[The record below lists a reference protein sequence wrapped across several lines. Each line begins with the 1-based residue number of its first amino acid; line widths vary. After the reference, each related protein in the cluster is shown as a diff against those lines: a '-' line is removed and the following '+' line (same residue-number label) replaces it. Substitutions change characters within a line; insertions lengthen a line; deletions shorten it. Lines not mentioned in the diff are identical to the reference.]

1 MKLSDARVLPAWSI
15 LFITWLLALLIS
27 ISRKPG
33 TGPCFPRHCFSF
45 EEQILTCAN
54 AVNFSTFYLFS
65 GYEYD
70 EAVRMG
76 FMRLFK
82 YIEGENEK
90 KEKIPMTAP
99 VAVIIQPGQGPF
111 CKNNFTVNFFVPFED
126 QTDPAAPTNK
136 EVFIST
142 QPKFCA
148 YVISYGGYSNINDIQ
163 KYSEELD
170 EALVK
175 DGLGDTY
182 RKDIFFYA
190 GYDSPFRVFDRHNE
204 LWFIEKES
212 EYVKF

>member
-1 MKLSDARVLPAWSI
+1 
-15 LFITWLLALLIS
+15 
-27 ISRKPG
+27 
-33 TGPCFPRHCFSF
+33 
-45 EEQILTCAN
+45 
-54 AVNFSTFYLFS
+54 
-65 GYEYD
+65 
-70 EAVRMG
+70 MG

-82 YIEGENEK
+82 YIQGENVK
-90 KEKIPMTAP
+90 KKKIPMTAP

-126 QTDPAAPTNK
+126 QTDPAEPTNK
-136 EVFIST
+136 DVFIST

-148 YVISYGGYSNINDIQ
+148 YVISYGGYSNIDDIQ

-182 RKDIFFYA
+182 RKVIFFYA

>member
-1 MKLSDARVLPAWSI
+1 
-15 LFITWLLALLIS
+15 
-27 ISRKPG
+27 
-33 TGPCFPRHCFSF
+33 
-45 EEQILTCAN
+45 
-54 AVNFSTFYLFS
+54 
-65 GYEYD
+65 
-70 EAVRMG
+70 
-76 FMRLFK
+76 
-82 YIEGENEK
+82 
-90 KEKIPMTAP
+90 MTAP

-111 CKNNFTVNFFVPFED
+111 CKDNFTVNFFVPFED

-136 EVFIST
+136 DVFIST